1 MGIKILLADDSVT
14 AQNMGKKI
22 LSEAGHE
29 VVTVSNGAAAAKK
42 ISEVKPDLVLLD
54 VFMPGYSGL
63 ELCEKLR
70 KSSDTAKLPVL
81 LTVGRME
88 PYSPQEGARVK
99 ADGVIVKPFES
110 SDLIAAVDRLA
121 QKLNPGKTPDYA
133 RTIRISAPA
142 NLSDEAWKQEIQ
154 KKLEQSRAP
163 EPAPEAQAEPVEQE
177 GPISA
182 TQIFGSKPP
191 ETYERTMRLDAKQ
204 IAELL
209 KQSAAQN
216 AAEAGAAP
224 TAPAEE
230 FHVAPP
236 AHPPEF
242 HGADASTPA
251 FGAELPHTPSPQASP
266 TASVPSYMGE
276 YLPDHTASQIGSEP
290 VSAAP
295 ELKPAEDLE
304 DTVVMAPGHA
314 PTPVKPISPE
324 SAVQRF
330 AADSASASVG
340 SAEGLELTAAA
351 PVSDV
356 TIVHEGALETTL
368 QGSDAPTIVL
378 RDPALIDQQLSS
390 TAFPTHFAGSEPPA
404 SEAAGDAAAS
414 EDEFESRLK
423 AAMAC
428 YSEPATEL
436 PAFGQTETAA
446 PLGLHESAEEA
457 FETKLE
463 SGDHG
468 VEAPAEASGDI
479 SLETSWSI
487 PQASSSLEHA
497 VNALD
502 QAELERTQIFEMPKP
517 GGSGLAEIHYAEP
530 TPVEAVSHAILETSE
545 PEPAP
550 TLDTDDA
557 VIQRMRES
565 FSGEHVDAAR
575 LIESS
580 DSSEPSVAVAAAAIP
595 APSPAPSGHEAETEI
610 ARALAAAVG
619 SGSPSE
625 SMVHSQSEAPSST
638 DANRVAAAVERVMKR
653 ELPNL
658 IWKIMAELD
667 LGK

>member
-1 MGIKILLADDSVT
+1 VGIKILLADDSVT

-133 RTIRISAPA
+133 RTIRIAAPA
-142 NLSDEAWKQEIQ
+142 NLSDEAWKQELQ
-154 KKLEQSRAP
+154 KKLEESRAP
-163 EPAPEAQAEPVEQE
+163 EPAPVAQPEPGEQQ
-177 GPISA
+177 GPRSV
-182 TQIFGSKPP
+182 TRIFDSKPP

-209 KQSAAQN
+209 KQAAAQN
-216 AAEAGAAP
+216 AAPEASI
-224 TAPAEE
+224 APAGPAQE
-230 FHVAPP
+230 FHVAP
-236 AHPPEF
+236 AHTPEF
-242 HGADASTPA
+242 HGADTSLPA
-251 FGAELPHTPSPQASP
+251 FGAELPHTQSPETAP
-266 TASVPSYMGE
+266 TASVPSFMGE
-276 YLPDHTASQIGSEP
+276 YLPDHPSSQIGAQP
-290 VSAAP
+290 VAAAP
-295 ELKPAEDLE
+295 EVKPAEEMD
-304 DTVVMAPGHA
+304 DTVVMEPGRA
-314 PTPVKPISPE
+314 PTPVKPITPE
-324 SAVQRF
+324 PALERF
-330 AADSASASVG
+330 AADSASVG

-356 TIVHEGALETTL
+356 TIVHESALETTL
-368 QGSDAPTIVL
+368 ESSDAPTIVL
-378 RDPALIDQQLSS
+378 RDPALIDQQLASA
-390 TAFPTHFAGSEPPA
+390 AFPTHFSGT
-404 SEAAGDAAAS
+404 EAAASDVAGHAAAS
-414 EDEFESRLK
+414 EDEFEARLK
-423 AAMAC
+423 AAMDSYA
-428 YSEPATEL
+428 EPASEL

-446 PLGLHESAEEA
+446 PIEMHESAEEG
-457 FETKLE
+457 FEMKLE
-463 SGDHG
+463 SAEHG
-468 VEAPAEASGDI
+468 VEAPAEPTGDI

-487 PQASSSLEHA
+487 PQASNSLEQA

-502 QAELERTQIFEMPKP
+502 ESELERTQRFEMPKS
-517 GGSGLAEIHYAEP
+517 GGSILPEIEP
-530 TPVEAVSHAILETSE
+530 APVEAVSSAILKPSE
-545 PEPAP
+545 PEPTP
-550 TLDTDDA
+550 MYETDEA
-557 VIQRMRES
+557 VIQQMRES
-565 FSGEHVDAAR
+565 FSGEHADSAR
-575 LIESS
+575 LLESS
-580 DSSEPSVAVAAAAIP
+580 GPTVAMAAAAAT
-595 APSPAPSGHEAETEI
+595 APSPAPEGHDAEVEI

-619 SGSPSE
+619 SGAPSE
-625 SMVHSQSEAPSST
+625 PMAHAQSEALSSAPT

-667 LGK
+667 LGKR